1 MLWKPTRAIHCNY
14 TYSKFQFYTRNFHS
28 TMEIS
33 VVRIEIS
40 ILPTLLLFHFSNL
53 LASSDLQTFILPF
66 SISLSSACTSTT
78 TTKAMALH
86 TKPRDYIAF
95 SPSLGAYTCI
105 WWSEHGDLHISLC
118 DFQYPKNSRCDCF
131 TCRLSHLLFSV
142 CIKIMYAVFCMYKN
156 NLALTDFQYPTYM
169 FMEYRKQQV

>member
-1 MLWKPTRAIHCNY
+1 MECRYAGNISMLWKPTRAIHCNY

-78 TTKAMALH
+78 TPKTMALH

-105 WWSEHGDLHISLC
+105 WWSERGNLHISLC
-118 DFQYPKNSRCDCF
+118 DFQYP
-131 TCRLSHLLFSV
+131 
-142 CIKIMYAVFCMYKN
+142 
-156 NLALTDFQYPTYM
+156 TYT
-169 FMEYRKQQV
+169 FMEYQKQQV